1 MLHALLEIN
10 IIVIAFALLSNRNIP
25 LFLNQY
31 TFAWDAKRSLV
42 FCEIEQN

>member
-10 IIVIAFALLSNRNIP
+10 ILLSAFALLSNRNIP
-25 LFLNQY
+25 LSLNQY
-31 TFAWDAKRSLV
+31 IFAWDAKQSLV